1 MRFALSMAALSAI
14 LFTGCNNKTPPGG
27 GSGSGSGS
35 TPPGGTGSPVAGP
48 GQPTGSASD
57 TFEVKMPSNTVPT
70 TIKQGN
76 SETVKLTVSRGK
88 DFKQGVKIKLDT
100 PDKIKADYK
109 GTVAASDPEEV
120 QVKLEVAKDAP
131 IGEHTVKVT
140 ATPDK
145 GAATSGEF
153 KVKVTAP

>member
-1 MRFALSMAALSAI
+1 MRFALSMAALTAI

-35 TPPGGTGSPVAGP
+35 SPPAGTGGPVTGP
-48 GQPTGSASD
+48 GQPGGSASD
-57 TFEVKMPSNTVPT
+57 TFEVKMPSSTIPT
-70 TIKQGN
+70 SIKQGT

-88 DFKQGVKIKLDT
+88 DFKQGVKLKIDT

-109 GTVAASDPEEV
+109 GTVAANEPEEV
-120 QVKLEVAKDAP
+120 VVKLDVAKDAA

-140 ATPDK
+140 ATPDH